1 VFRSVPDAELYIAK
15 GSFYF
20 MNRTLVVTA
29 VVHRED
35 KWFVADCPELGTV
48 SQGRTFEEAVQ
59 NLQEATDLYI
69 EEFGAPANIPARSVI
84 TTFETTYPVYA

>member
-1 VFRSVPDAELYIAK
+1 MAGDS
-15 GSFYF
+15 SYF

-29 VVHRED
+29 VVHQED

-48 SQGRTFEEAVQ
+48 SQGRTFEEAVH

-69 EEFGAPANIPARSVI
+69 EEFGAPSNSPARSVI
-84 TTFETTYPVYA
+84 TTFETAYPVYA